1 MDIQEVPLSD
11 IQEVSGKSEE
21 SETDMVREIPEE
33 AQESTNH
40 PPQPRAKG
48 RPKGAKNKA
57 PAKPRAKKRVAV
69 QEIPEEPETREAYS
83 PSSPRRNLEIPQFG
97 VNEVAVE
104 MLKLLSNQQQA
115 RQQRKRDLYKSWF
128 S

>member
-1 MDIQEVPLSD
+1 MADIQEIPVD
-11 IQEVSGKSEE
+11 IQPVQQDGPEELVSMQ
-21 SETDMVREIPEE
+21 ETPEE
-33 AQESTNH
+33 AKVLSL

-57 PAKPRAKKRVAV
+57 PAKPRAKKRVAA
-69 QEIPEEPETREAYS
+69 QEIPEESETREAYS